1 MKHKRRKAIAAIV
14 AAVVLL
20 GGVTAF
26 ACVNMDKLSGML
38 GAVLGI
44 HQEQQA
50 DTSAAAQEETPK
62 TLEEYAK
69 QLDCLR
75 GKHYEGYLEKSEKT
89 LYAYDLSQVPAATL
103 GYVLEDLD
111 EDGQGELLVV
121 ELKENSDL
129 LTSVYEQESDAIRL
143 AAQRDMG
150 QDELSLRVALGNPQ
164 EEAALV
170 ECYLFGD
177 HEIGFEL
184 SEIAALASNGVG
196 LNFVALHYNGSQL
209 EEKTHAQ
216 YAGSDL
222 EYDDEYMNALK
233 AVGIQDADWDKLVS
247 REKHV
252 RDYVKNYRELFGVE
266 TACLRTP
273 EEFQSWSEDQTQ
285 PLKCT
290 DIYFYSEKEV
300 DDNTKTVQAA
310 YQEPGKE
317 MVKQTSQTETKTQQT
332 QNTSEEGWKQAY
344 LSCVEECKG
353 RHPNDSE
360 WLSFWLVDIDGDAI
374 PELYIDEGST
384 AAGSN
389 LYIYNDGQVKSVSMW
404 SGGLMYKKGAN
415 SFVDTGGS
423 QGYYHSIFYTIK
435 DGEIVQL
442 GKSDLTQ
449 LPDENNEIKETYAWN
464 DKKVS
469 KEEYDKEQD
478 TLFDFNQATGV
489 YRDQLDEAYNCNTI
503 TNAINTY

>member
-1 MKHKRRKAIAAIV
+1 MKHKRGKMIVAIA

-26 ACVNMDKLSGML
+26 ACVNADKLSGML

-44 HQEQQA
+44 EQEQG
-50 DTSAAAQEETPK
+50 DTSAAAQGETPK

-75 GKHYEGYLEKSEKT
+75 GKHYEGYLEKSEDT
-89 LYAYDLSQVPAATL
+89 FFAYDLSRVPAATL

-111 EDGQGELLVV
+111 EDGQDELLVV
-121 ELKENSDL
+121 ELKENTNL
-129 LTSVYEQESDAIRL
+129 EASVYEQESDAIRL
-143 AAQRDMG
+143 AIQRDMG
-150 QDELSLRVALGNPQ
+150 QDDLSLNVALGNPQ
-164 EEAALV
+164 EKAALV

-196 LNFVALHYNGSQL
+196 LNFVALHYDGSQL
-209 EEKTHAQ
+209 EKKTRAQ

-222 EYDDEYMNALK
+222 EYDDEYMDALK
-233 AVGIQDADWDKLVS
+233 AVGIQGADWDKLAS

-252 RDYVKNYRELFGVE
+252 RDYVKNYRELCGVE

-273 EEFQSWSEDQTQ
+273 EEFQSWSEDQAQ

-290 DIYFYSEKEV
+290 DIYFYSEEELEK
-300 DDNTKTVQAA
+300 NTKAVQAA
-310 YQEPGKE
+310 YQEPRKE
-317 MVKQTSQTETKTQQT
+317 TAKQTSQTGTKPQPT

-389 LYIYNDGQVKSVSMW
+389 LYIYNDGQAKSVSMW
-404 SGGLMYKKGAN
+404 SGGLMYQKGAN
-415 SFVDTGGS
+415 RFVDTGGN
-423 QGYYHSIFYTIK
+423 QGYYHTIFYAIQ

-442 GKSDLTQ
+442 GRSDLTQ
-449 LPDENNEIKETYAWN
+449 LPDENNEIKETYSWN
-464 DKKVS
+464 DKEVS
-469 KEEYDKEQD
+469 KEEYDKETD
-478 TLFDFNQATGV
+478 ALFDFKKATGV
-489 YRDQLDEAYNCNTI
+489 YRDQLDEAYNCSTI